1 MSLGK
6 NQHLLQ
12 SLQIWGMRI
21 SWSINFCVQDKGWL
35 LLSFASKLKNTCSWF
50 SETNVNLE
58 KRVYVMVEK
67 WYMVSGD
74 PTFINGYTAI
84 HIYINGWLQRFI
96 GFYCIPSIMVYGY
109 AIPVT
114 MGILYHHRFKSIE
127 CSTAHK
133 ISRFSTLTGMAMKLH
148 KLTSQTQIC
157 CFFDVIIDCNCTFV
171 NM

>member
-1 MSLGK
+1 MLLGK
-6 NQHLLQ
+6 NHHLLQ
-12 SLQIWGMRI
+12 KVSKSGE
-21 SWSINFCVQDKGWL
+21 CVFRVNL
-35 LLSFASKLKNTCSWF
+35 YVSKIRGDYCCRSHRNWKNTCSWF

-58 KRVYVMVEK
+58 KRVYVMAVNK
-67 WYMVSGD
+67 GRITRNHVPFFD
-74 PTFINGYTAI
+74 YTAI

-109 AIPVT
+109 VIPVT
-114 MGILYHHRFKSIE
+114 MGILYHHRFKSFE

-157 CFFDVIIDCNCTFV
+157 CFCWCSYWL
-171 NM
+171 